1 MYNQY
6 PHWTGRRDKKGLP
19 IFFYDADYLN
29 QDALSRWEKSRGNA
43 SWRYSLSERKAPKP
57 DMLQLA
63 SVYYDSVIRF
73 IHPLCSM
80 MKDRADPSSPVT
92 SSIFIVDASNLGIKQ
107 GWSVRTFAQEIT
119 WLLSTCYP
127 ETIDKLFVG
136 QNASGSTSHADF
148 QFWRCAMPHRISRR
162 FGKFWKA
169 M

>member
-1 MYNQY
+1 VYNQY

-148 QFWRCAMPHRISRR
+148 QF
-162 FGKFWKA
+162 
-169 M
+169 